1 MDFGD
6 IFFIYETFK
15 EYFIA
20 LLLVLPRTYAFI
32 IASQLLPPTAV
43 PRLARTALILLISM
57 PMVPIMLPYQGLVT
71 QNIPLYFGFFAK
83 EVALGFIMGFCITWL
98 FWSIQAAGAFI
109 DNQRG
114 AAIASSIDPMQ
125 GHETSPLGMLFSQA
139 FITYFFAFGGFL
151 IIISLLYT
159 SFERWPITQLLP
171 LRVDDFPA
179 MMLEILDLG
188 MRLTVL
194 FAAPI
199 IAIMFFAE
207 FALAIV
213 SRFAPQVQVFILA
226 MPIKSAIAIFILI
239 FYLPIMMRYAF
250 AEHTLLQDYLERL
263 FTILDVSRSLGDN

>member
-1 MDFGD
+1 MDFAG
-6 IFFIYETFK
+6 IIGLYEAFK
-15 EYFIA
+15 EYFSA

-43 PRLARTALILLISM
+43 PRLARTAIILLISM
-57 PMVPIMLPYQGLVT
+57 PLIPLVLPFRGLFED
-71 QNIPLYFGFFAK
+71 NIPLYMGFFAK
-83 EVALGFIMGFCITWL
+83 EVALGFVMGYCITWL
-98 FWSIQAAGAFI
+98 FWAVQAAGAFI

-151 IIISLLYT
+151 LIVSLLYT
-159 SFERWPITQLLP
+159 SYERWPITELLP
-171 LRVDDFPA
+171 IRSEDFPA

-194 FAAPI
+194 FSAPI
-199 IAIMFFAE
+199 IAVMFFAE
-207 FALAIV
+207 FALALV

-226 MPIKSAIAIFILI
+226 LPIKSGIAMVLLI
-239 FYLPIMMRYAF
+239 FYIPIMLRYAY
-250 AEHTLLQDYLERL
+250 AEHDQLQVYIDRL
-263 FTILDVSRSLGDN
+263 FLILEVGRDN